1 MIRILLV
8 DDQTLVRAGLRRL
21 LEAVPDFEVAGECG
35 DAGRA
40 IACARRVTP
49 DVVLLNAGLDGL
61 GGPELV
67 RRLRRQC
74 ADTAIVAF
82 GEQSAGPYPM
92 HLFEAGAAGYL
103 TPTGELAELEA
114 AVRAVASGQRYL
126 SGDVARNLALARG
139 AGAETPLD
147 ELSRREMEV
156 LMHLSRAHRL
166 THIAEVLCI
175 SPKTVSTYR
184 TRVCRKLG
192 VSTDVE
198 LAHVALRYGLL
209 NPASI

>member
-1 MIRILLV
+1 MI
-8 DDQTLVRAGLRRL
+8 TLCAGLGPTAPQPLACL
-21 LEAVPDFEVAGECG
+21 LAGGG
-35 DAGRA
+35 DLPA
-40 IACARRVTP
+40 ILPPV
-49 DVVLLNAGLDGL
+49 
-61 GGPELV
+61 E
-67 RRLRRQC
+67 RQC
-74 ADTAIVAF
+74 AGAAVIAF
-82 GEQSAGPYPM
+82 AEHNAGPYPM
-92 HLFEAGAAGYL
+92 HLFDAGAAGYL

-114 AVRAVASGQRYL
+114 AVRAVKAGRRYL
-126 SGDVARNLALARG
+126 SADVARNLALSRG

-166 THIAEVLCI
+166 RDIAEVLCI

-209 NPASI
+209 NPASV